1 VKILILNL
9 RDHKHPNAGGAEHFT
24 HEVAK
29 RWVAAGHSVTKIA
42 SKFKSGANTEV
53 VDGVS
58 IIRMGNYFTV
68 RWKARQH
75 YKKHLKGRFDVVVD
89 EYTNIPFLAP
99 RFVQEPVIF
108 LVFEVVGEKYIVGLP
123 PVVGHFV
130 HYWLEPRWY
139 RYYRST
145 KTVTISSSTANDLRD
160 LGLRDVEIVPV
171 GISHSPL
178 ESVPRKEG
186 ASTFLFVG
194 LLKNVNQVGHAV
206 KAFRLIA
213 TEIPEATLWVVG
225 RGSELERLKKL
236 ASGLPV
242 RFFGYVDEELK
253 SDLMKRAH
261 VVLVPGIREGW
272 GMVIT
277 EANSCG
283 TPAIGYN
290 IVGHKD
296 AIRHG
301 ETGLLTESTPQAMAR
316 AAIRVAKD
324 DGLRNR
330 LSRNALEWSRQFSWD
345 KTANEF
351 IDIIEKLC
359 SAEMNT
365 VLAKDNFS
373 SLPSATSGKTRLPIS
388 IRR

>member
-1 VKILILNL
+1 MKILILNL
-9 RDHKHPNAGGAEHFT
+9 RDHKHPRAGGAEHFT

-29 RWVAAGHSVTKIA
+29 RWVADGHSVTKIT
-42 SKFKSGANTEV
+42 SNFEFGANTEV
-53 VDGVS
+53 VDGVD
-58 IIRMGNYFTV
+58 IIRMGSYFTV
-68 RWKARQH
+68 RRKARQH

-99 RFVQEPVIF
+99 RFFQEPVIL
-108 LVFEVVGEKYIVGLP
+108 LVFEVVGKKYIIGLP
-123 PVVGHFV
+123 PVVGHFA

-139 RYYRST
+139 RYYRGT

-160 LGLRDVEIVPV
+160 LGLSDVEIVPV
-171 GISHSPL
+171 GINHSSL
-178 ESVPRKEG
+178 ECLPRKED
-186 ASTFLFVG
+186 APTFLFVG
-194 LLKNVNQVGHAV
+194 LLKKVNRVQDVI

-213 TEIPEATLWVVG
+213 AEIPEATLWVVG
-225 RGSELERLKKL
+225 RGSELGKLKKL
-236 ASGLPV
+236 ARGLPV
-242 RFFGYVDEELK
+242 QFFGYVDDELK
-253 SDLMKRAH
+253 FDLMKRAH

-283 TPAIGYN
+283 TPVIGYN

-324 DGLRNR
+324 EGLRNR
-330 LSRNALEWSRQFSWD
+330 LSCNALEWSRQFSWD
-345 KTANEF
+345 KAASEF
-351 IDIIEKLC
+351 MAIIESQC
-359 SAEMNT
+359 SIHMHK
-365 VLAKDNFS
+365 VLQTDQNHV
-373 SLPSATSGKTRLPIS
+373 PRLAREDS
-388 IRR
+388 

>member
-1 VKILILNL
+1 MKILILNL
-9 RDHKHPNAGGAEHFT
+9 RDHKHPRAGGAEHFT

-29 RWVAAGHSVTKIA
+29 RWVADGHAVTKLA
-42 SKFKSGANTEV
+42 SNFASGAKTEV
-53 VDGVS
+53 IDGVS

-68 RWKARQH
+68 QRKARQY
-75 YKKHLKGRFDVVVD
+75 YKKHLKGKFDVVVD

-99 RFVQEPVIF
+99 RFVQEPVIL
-108 LVFEVVGEKYIVGLP
+108 LVFEVVGEKYIIGLP
-123 PVVGHFV
+123 PVVGHFA

-139 RYYRST
+139 RYYRGT

-160 LGLRDVEIVPV
+160 LGLSDVEIVPV
-171 GISHSPL
+171 GINHSSL
-178 ESVPRKEG
+178 ECLPRKED
-186 ASTFLFVG
+186 APTLLFVG
-194 LLKNVNQVGHAV
+194 LLKKVNRVQDVV

-213 TEIPEATLWVVG
+213 AEIPEATLWVVG

-242 RFFGYVDEELK
+242 QFFGYVDDELK
-253 SDLMKRAH
+253 FDLMKRAH

-301 ETGLLTESTPQAMAR
+301 ETGLLVESTPQAMAR
-316 AAIRVAKD
+316 AAIRVAED
-324 DGLRNR
+324 DGLCNR
-330 LSRNALEWSRQFSWD
+330 LSSNALEWSRQFSWD
-345 KTANEF
+345 KTASEF
-351 IDIIEKLC
+351 MAIIDSQCRTHKHKMLQEDPYP
-359 SAEMNT
+359 
-365 VLAKDNFS
+365 VS
-373 SLPSATSGKTRLPIS
+373 SIS
-388 IRR
+388 R